1 MFLHLGGD
9 YNIPIRDIVFI
20 IDVEST
26 LQSKYSRDFFELSEK
41 KGAVVKVNQQEPKS
55 IIVTQFRKKG
65 IKTIPKTVI
74 YYSPIS
80 SLTLLKRA
88 GFINSASLETEVI

>member
-9 YNIPIRDIVFI
+9 YNIPIKDIVII

-26 LQSKYSRDFFELSEK
+26 LKSKYSRTFFELSEE
-41 KGAVVKVNQQEPKS
+41 KGVVIKVNQQEPKS
-55 IIVTQFRKKG
+55 MIITQFTKKG
-65 IKTIPKTVI
+65 IDTKPKTII